1 MRLIKY
7 VESRVGPG
15 NTLYVLTGDHGVMD
29 LPEYLIS
36 KLVRGGSRDL
46 RKETYSKIIDQ
57 IDLSQ
62 KSSSVRKCLLL

>member
-36 KLVRGGSRDL
+36 KKLVRGEFRG
-46 RKETYSKIIDQ
+46 I
-57 IDLSQ
+57 
-62 KSSSVRKCLLL
+62 